1 MQSGNA
7 YIGSENPNGT
17 LARKFAIVGYG
28 ETEVS
33 RARVDK
39 GEKKLSV
46 KEYLGMAVNLALEDA
61 GIEKKE
67 LENQGFGVTGSAY
80 PHAEIYSGEV
90 VQDLGISPKFLIRAD
105 TGGNSGATLLS
116 QAGMAVSSGLVDV
129 VLCVGADTP
138 MNITYP
144 GAVREWRYEADFQK
158 PFGMMGP
165 NSQFAFIMRRHMH
178 QYGTRLE
185 EIGKVSVS
193 QRENAS
199 RNKNAYLKA
208 PITIEQ
214 YMSSRPI
221 ADPVKL
227 LDACIQ
233 VNGGLAFIVA
243 SEEYAKRFPK
253 EKVVWVRGMAECHNY
268 RHGSALSP
276 DLTYTGITVCS
287 REAFRIAGIEQKDVN
302 LLQIYD
308 DYALAVIMQLEDLG
322 FCAKGEGG
330 KFVSEHDITYK
341 GDLPINTGGGQ
352 LSAGQPGMAGGMVH
366 IVEGIRQLRGE
377 AKERQVSR
385 AEVCVVTS
393 LGCLEYNNTFAH
405 ASTIVMGV

>member
-1 MQSGNA
+1 LKG
-7 YIGSENPNGT
+7 
-17 LARKFAIVGYG
+17 RFAIVGYG

-33 RARVDK
+33 RGRIDK
-39 GEKKLSV
+39 GEARLSL
-46 KEYLGMAVNLALEDA
+46 KEYVASAMKLALEDA
-61 GIEKKE
+61 GIEKKD
-67 LENQGFGVTGSAY
+67 LENQGFGITGSAY

-90 VQDLGISPKFLIRAD
+90 IQDLGISPKLVIRAD

-116 QAGMAVSSGLVDV
+116 QAGIAVSSGVVDI

-178 QYGTRLE
+178 QYGTKLE
-185 EIGKVSVS
+185 DIGKVSVS

-199 RNKNAYLKA
+199 KNKNAYLKT

-214 YMSSRPI
+214 YLNSRLI

-233 VNGGLAFIVA
+233 VNGGLAFLVVSEDYA
-243 SEEYAKRFPK
+243 SKLPK
-253 EKVVWVRGMAECHNY
+253 DKVVWVKGIAEYHNY
-268 RHGSALSP
+268 RHGSSLSP
-276 DLTYTGITVCS
+276 DITYTGIAVS
-287 REAFRIAGIEQKDVN
+287 AREAFKIAGIEHNDVD

-308 DYALAVIMQLEDLG
+308 DYALAVIMQIEDLG
-322 FCAKGEGG
+322 FCQKGEGG
-330 KFVSEHDITYK
+330 KFVAEHDITYK
-341 GDLPINTGGGQ
+341 GDIPINTGGGQ
-352 LSAGQPGMAGGMVH
+352 LSAGQPGMAGGMLH
-366 IVEGIRQLRGE
+366 IVEGVRQLRGE
-377 AKERQVSR
+377 GEQRQVSR
-385 AEVCVVTS
+385 AETCVVTA

-405 ASTIVMGV
+405 TSTIVLGV